1 MTPADTSGCGEF
13 RQLLGVYVVGAI
25 DPAERSAVDKHL
37 ASCSACRDELAGLAG
52 LPALLGRVSL
62 EEADRPADQAA
73 ATEPPDRLLDSML
86 DEMAKRRKARHRRS
100 VLMGFVAVAA
110 SAVVAVGA
118 FAGVDALVSG
128 PEAGG
133 QHHVAAAPNWDT
145 ESGHDPVTSV
155 RAIVKYRPEPWG
167 TEMSVWVA
175 GVPGGTRCQLVLTDA
190 SGRRT
195 VAGSWQALYHGGD
208 AWYPG
213 SSSVAAKSISHFE
226 ITSQGKTLVT
236 VPA

>member
-1 MTPADTSGCGEF
+1 MTPADTSGCGEV

-25 DPAERSAVDKHL
+25 DPAERSVVDKHL

-62 EEADRPADQAA
+62 EEAERPGGQAA
-73 ATEPPDRLLDSML
+73 ATKPPDRLLDSML

-100 VLMGFVAVAA
+100 VLMGVVAVAA

-118 FAGVDALVSG
+118 FAGVDALVTGSG
-128 PEAGG
+128 AGG

-145 ESGHDPVTSV
+145 GSGHDVATSV
-155 RAIVKYRPEPWG
+155 RAIVRYRPQSWG
-167 TEMSVWVA
+167 TEISVWLA
-175 GVPGGTRCQLVLTDA
+175 GVPAGTRCQLVVTDG
-190 SGRRT
+190 SGRHT
-195 VAGSWQALYHGGD
+195 MAGSWEALYHAD
-208 AWYPG
+208 DTWYPG